1 MITKLVVRP
10 YKGGENWEADVTM
23 LVNGQEIRRRW
34 RSPMPSRSATERWA
48 REKAKGFLARP
59 VAPAPEEEEATPSPK
74 TEAPKFKDYAPRFMK
89 DYVLANRHSEATYLA
104 RKRNLPHLLTALAE
118 LRLDEIGPRQYQ
130 EIKTNC
136 AQLATRTVNKL
147 LDQLTT
153 MLRVAVDWGLIVA
166 APKVKRI
173 KEDEDEMP
181 HLSPEEGERFVAIA
195 REYEHKIYLAALV
208 GVDGGLRNSEIRGLR
223 WFDIDFEDGHHGAIV
238 VSNRVHEGQEGLP
251 KGKKVRRV
259 PLTRRLREALLAQP
273 RHATDP
279 HVLITY
285 KGTLIKT
292 GQTLVVWFE
301 PVWLKAQVPRGIHTL
316 RHTFATD
323 ALRAGAS
330 VRAVQRLLGHSSI
343 VTTERYLHTLK
354 SDLDD
359 AVETLERG
367 RRSRNRRDA
376 GDDQA
381 TRLDPP

>member
-10 YKGGENWEADVTM
+10 YKGSDNWEADVTM

-48 REKAKGFLARP
+48 REKTKGFLAGL
-59 VAPAPEEEEATPSPK
+59 ATPELEEKEDTPTAKS
-74 TEAPKFKDYAPRFMK
+74 EAPKFKDYAPRFMNE
-89 DYVLANRHSEATYLA
+89 YVIANRHSHATYLV

-130 EIKTNC
+130 AIKTNC
-136 AQLATRTVNKL
+136 SHLATRTVNKL

-153 MLRVAVDWGLIVA
+153 MLRVAVDWGLIAA

-173 KEDEDEMP
+173 KQDEDEMA
-181 HLSPEEGERFVAIA
+181 HLSPEEGERFVAVA
-195 REYEHKIYLAALV
+195 REFQHKIYLAALV

-223 WFDIDFEDGHHGAIV
+223 WTDIDFEDGHHGAIV
-238 VSNRVHEGQEGLP
+238 VSNRVHDGQEGPP

-259 PLTRRLREALLAQP
+259 PLTRRLCEALLAQP

-279 HVLITY
+279 HVFVSY
-285 KGTLIKT
+285 KGTLIKS
-292 GQTLVVWFE
+292 GQTLFDWFE
-301 PVWLKAQVPRGIHTL
+301 PVWRAAQVPRGIHTL

-323 ALRAGAS
+323 ALRGGAS
-330 VRAVQRLLGHSSI
+330 LRAVQRLLGHSSI

-359 AVETLERG
+359 AVESLEKG
-367 RRSRNRRDA
+367 RRSRVRRDA
-376 GDDQA
+376 GEAQA
-381 TRLDPP
+381 TRLNPQ